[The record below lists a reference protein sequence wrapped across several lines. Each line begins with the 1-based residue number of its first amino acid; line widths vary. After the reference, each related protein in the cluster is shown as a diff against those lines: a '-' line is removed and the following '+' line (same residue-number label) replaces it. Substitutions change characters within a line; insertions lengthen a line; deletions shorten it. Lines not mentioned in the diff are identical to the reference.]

1 MTRGIVRTTLAVTL
15 FAGLLAGCATPPGR
29 SYVVLL
35 ESPDGTVGKILVQG
49 AKGNQLITQACYS
62 SLLNGSQASSAP
74 VNEAQFNRDFGEA
87 IAARPA
93 LPQHFLLYFETG
105 GTQLTAES
113 QALLP
118 HILEL
123 AAQSPILDMSII
135 GHTDTMGAANFN
147 ADISLQRAQ
156 LVADLMKSQGLK
168 IHSLTVESHG
178 ERHLLVP
185 TPDETP
191 EPRNRRVEITLR

>member
-1 MTRGIVRTTLAVTL
+1 MTRGIVRTTLAVAL
-15 FAGLLAGCATPPGR
+15 FAGLLAGCATPAAR
-29 SYVVLL
+29 SYVTLL
-35 ESPDGTVGKILVQG
+35 QSPDGTVGKVLVQG
-49 AKGNQLITQACYS
+49 EKGEQLITQARYS
-62 SLLNGSQASSAP
+62 ALLDGSKISAP

-113 QALLP
+113 QAQLP

-123 AAQSPILDMSII
+123 AAQSPMLDMSII
-135 GHTDTMGAANFN
+135 GHTDTMGAADFN
-147 ADISLQRAQ
+147 TDISLQRAQ
-156 LVADLMKSQGLK
+156 VVAELMKSQGLK
-168 IHSLTVESHG
+168 IHTLTVESHG
-178 ERHLLVP
+178 ERNLLVP

>member
-1 MTRGIVRTTLAVTL
+1 MTRGIVRTTLAVAL
-15 FAGLLAGCATPPGR
+15 FAGLLAGCATPAAR
-29 SYVVLL
+29 SYVTLL
-35 ESPDGTVGKILVQG
+35 QSPDGTVGKVLVQG
-49 AKGNQLITQACYS
+49 EKGEQLITQARYS
-62 SLLNGSQASSAP
+62 A

-113 QALLP
+113 QAQLP

-123 AAQSPILDMSII
+123 AAQSPMLDMSII
-135 GHTDTMGAANFN
+135 GHTDTMGAADFN
-147 ADISLQRAQ
+147 TDISLQRAQ
-156 LVADLMKSQGLK
+156 VVAELMKSQGLK
-168 IHSLTVESHG
+168 IHTLTVESHG
-178 ERHLLVP
+178 ERNLLVP